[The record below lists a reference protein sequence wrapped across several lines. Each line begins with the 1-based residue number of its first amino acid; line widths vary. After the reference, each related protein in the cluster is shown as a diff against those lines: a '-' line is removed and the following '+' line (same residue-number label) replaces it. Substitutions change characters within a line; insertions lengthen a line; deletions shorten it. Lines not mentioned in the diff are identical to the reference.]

1 MRTFASTMTQKATAR
16 WVEEAGRRAIIVGGN
31 VKDSVHCRKLVDRAL
46 RDFGKLDVLVNN
58 APTR

>member
-1 MRTFASTMTQKATAR
+1 MTQKATAR